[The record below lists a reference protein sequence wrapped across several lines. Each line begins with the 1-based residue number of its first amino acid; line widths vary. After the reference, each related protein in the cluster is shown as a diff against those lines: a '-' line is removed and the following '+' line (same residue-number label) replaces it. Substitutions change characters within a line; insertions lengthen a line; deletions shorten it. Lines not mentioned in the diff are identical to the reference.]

1 MKLACTDRIID
12 KPEKCASSRDFCE
25 LFMEEMN
32 SLYLL
37 GFLLT
42 GDPEKAEQCFVAGLE
57 DSTKGNSVFKEW
69 ARSWAKRM
77 IVENAVRII
86 APHSNYASETVPAV
100 HLDLNSKPGTVR
112 PDRALI
118 QSVLDLPNFERFV
131 FVMSVLEGYSDQDCS
146 VLLGCSLP
154 EIGEARVR
162 ACRQVAWS
170 YAKNDVPG
178 GAELCDRDDQSVEA
192 LAHEDL

>member
-1 MKLACTDRIID
+1 MKLACTDRIIN
-12 KPEKCASSRDFCE
+12 KPGKYASSRDFCE
-25 LFMEEMN
+25 LFTKEMN

-57 DSTKGNSVFKEW
+57 DSLKGNSVFKEW

-86 APHSNYASETVPAV
+86 APHSNYTGGTAPAV
-100 HLDLNSKPGTVR
+100 DLNSEPGTVR

-118 QSVLDLPNFERFV
+118 EAVLDLPNFERFV
-131 FVMSVLEGYSDQDCS
+131 FVMSVLEGYSDQDCF

-154 EIGEARVR
+154 AISEARVR
-162 ACRQVAWS
+162 AYMQVAWA
-170 YAKNDVPG
+170 YVQNDAPG
-178 GAELCDRDDQSVEA
+178 RVELFDRDDHSVEA
-192 LAHEDL
+192 LVH

>member
-1 MKLACTDRIID
+1 MKLACTDRMID
-12 KPEKCASSRDFCE
+12 KPGKYASSGDFCE
-25 LFMEEMN
+25 LFTEEMN

-42 GDPEKAEQCFVAGLE
+42 RDPEKAEQCFVAGLE
-57 DSTKGNSVFKEW
+57 DSTKGNSVFKQW

-86 APHSNYASETVPAV
+86 APHSNYAGGTVRAV
-100 HLDLNSKPGTVR
+100 YLDLNSKPGTVR
-112 PDRALI
+112 PDGALI
-118 QSVLDLPNFERFV
+118 RTVLDLPSFERFV
-131 FVMSVLEGYSDQDCS
+131 FVLSVLEGYSDHECS

-162 ACRQVAWS
+162 AYMQVAGS
-170 YAKNDVPG
+170 YAKNDVPDCV
-178 GAELCDRDDQSVEA
+178 ELLDRDDQSVET
-192 LAHEDL
+192 LVH

>member
-1 MKLACTDRIID
+1 MKLVCTDRIID
-12 KPEKCASSRDFCE
+12 KPGKYASSRDFCK
-25 LFMEEMN
+25 LFTEEMN

-86 APHSNYASETVPAV
+86 APHSNYAGETVPAV

-170 YAKNDVPG
+170 YAKNDVRG
-178 GAELCDRDDQSVEA
+178 GVELFDRDDQSVEA